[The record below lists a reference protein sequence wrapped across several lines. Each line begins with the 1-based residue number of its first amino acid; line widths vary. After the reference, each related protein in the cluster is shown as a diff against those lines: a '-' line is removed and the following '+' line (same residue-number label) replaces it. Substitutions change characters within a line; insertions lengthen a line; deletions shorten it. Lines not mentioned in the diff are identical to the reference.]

1 MGILDVTANALID
14 KAAENLAKKIEKP
27 AWADYI
33 KSSVNREK
41 APDRRDWLYVRM
53 GSILYRLY
61 VDGPQG
67 VGSLR
72 TYYGGKQRRG
82 RQRPHFKK
90 ASGKAIR
97 FCMQALEKEGLIEKA
112 KPKGRKLS
120 PKGQAFLDKMSKDA
134 KESMPKIV
142 HEVKSQ
148 IAGEAKPEEKKHDK
162 YAVQAEHAKAGHIK
176 HEEKKPE
183 EKKPE
188 HAKPAEKKEEHH
200 AAQKETKK
208 EAEIPK
214 SGED

>member
-14 KAAENLAKKIEKP
+14 KAAEELAKKIEKP

-82 RQRPHFKK
+82 RQRPHYKK

-97 FCMQALEKEGLIEKA
+97 FCMQALEKEGLVEKA

-120 PKGQAFLDKMSKDA
+120 SKGQAFLDKMSKDA
-134 KESMPKIV
+134 KESLPKIV
-142 HEVKSQ
+142 HEAKSQ
-148 IAGEAKPEEKKHDK
+148 IAGAAVEEKKHDK
-162 YAVQAEHAKAGHIK
+162 YAVQAEHAKAEHLK
-176 HEEKKPE
+176 QESKPE
-183 EKKPE
+183 EKKAE

-200 AAQKETKK
+200 AGHKEARK
-208 EAEIPK
+208 EAEALK
-214 SGED
+214 SGEA